1 MSCEKV
7 ICLKDSKTLTY
18 GVFKLLVPLHV
29 AAPRGVDPT
38 TGRANVRVL
47 LHHVHRLLDC
57 LGLEVN

>member
-1 MSCEKV
+1 MTHDKN

-29 AAPRGVDPT
+29 AAPRGVNSAA
-38 TGRANVRVL
+38 GRADLRVL